1 MRRSHDDVADLL
13 LGLHFDGAVVPF
25 HHVADAPPLG
35 VGHRVDDL
43 AHDMPADRDLR
54 AMGAVEPAEQVA
66 LVRRVLVEDV
76 DVAADQRLGVEV
88 GQVAAH
94 VLFGLAQHLHQR
106 PVDVDDVQVGV
117 GDHHAGGDIV
127 QRGADAQVLGGT
139 VAVLPGTG
147 LELDDHLADR
157 GVHLPDLVARAVVH
171 PHVEVAVRDRLDRTE
186 RTGQRA
192 QDGAGDQPARQ
203 QRRQQYQHAGKD
215 QHPAEAPGA
224 RGDVVGVFAAA
235 DDPAPALVQA
245 DVGDLLHRALDPG
258 LGPGVVEEAA
268 AIALRKPDH
277 LHEDLLAVG
286 TGGVAEVLAVQ
297 RGLVR
302 MHQHRGVL
310 VVHPQVVAAVGA
322 AQRLD
327 GRQCLAAGLVLAQFA
342 GGGAVGIAVGQC
354 QRCFHA
360 GMQGAA
366 LVAQQ
371 LVVVA
376 PGRDQAQGDDPGCQ
390 DRQHQYEFPTQRQ
403 VAEDAQGGVG
413 VHAAVSFSVTVHG
426 RTGPAARATTWPP
439 AFPRYRR
446 HVPRLQPW

>member
-1 MRRSHDDVADLL
+1 LAARQVVVAGGDLRGGQVDAGCGGLDAVDDAGELDDGGVGVVAHVGEGATVVALHLHGQVPLRECAQHAGHLLDAAADGRQQAIELPRYLQQEAALVLQPDAAGEIAVRRSHDDVADLL

-139 VAVLPGTG
+139 GAVLPGTG

-171 PHVEVAVRDRLDRTE
+171 PHVEVAVRDCLDRTE

-203 QRRQQYQHAGKD
+203 QRRQQYQHAGQD

-245 DVGDLLHRALDPG
+245 DVGYLLHRALDPG
-258 LGPGVVEEAA
+258 LGPGVVEEAT

-327 GRQCLAAGLVLAQFA
+327 GRQCLA
-342 GGGAVGIAVGQC
+342 
-354 QRCFHA
+354 R
-360 GMQGAA
+360 
-366 LVAQQ
+366 
-371 LVVVA
+371 
-376 PGRDQAQGDDPGCQ
+376 
-390 DRQHQYEFPTQRQ
+390 
-403 VAEDAQGGVG
+403 
-413 VHAAVSFSVTVHG
+413 AAV
-426 RTGPAARATTWPP
+426 
-439 AFPRYRR
+439 YRR
-446 HVPRLQPW
+446 GA